1 MLANPSKQLSEE
13 GQGLVKDLRD
23 VIESAKWLWLKKNY
37 NEELQN
43 FLWHTIQASTTPD
56 STNINVPVSKDQA
69 QQHGQDALNGL
80 RTLGRLLITNGQFRK
95 LLEDAVLLGR
105 DMAADAASHATGT
118 LRPDQDRLDK
128 IDEPAPDHQWH
139 DTPPSFGEMKDQ
151 AKQKWQSATNRAQN
165 DANAVQQ
172 DAAQGATGQSDP
184 EIAAR
189 RAADEHA
196 NQTSRSDID
205 QQAGANAGLSSAK
218 QRISEKVPDEHKEK
232 AKDVKDSN
240 KQQAKEYLKKKV
252 HPERRDQTINRLKKM
267 VVEIQQHDD
276 YRDAIDT
283 LISLAEEYTRHA
295 KNVAK
300 DTKGEAQRTA
310 GDTNLKKAQHELKI
324 LLENFADGT
333 SMDDIFDAINNLV
346 VDANNDPEFNRW
358 WSDVDRFIRK
368 CLQEEGYIIKDES
381 TEEWNHLQERGQYFL
396 KDRYKEHADRVVDEI
411 NGWFDYMAKDPDNV
425 DFGNKVQKLFLDL
438 GQDANGN
445 VVFKKHLLDDV
456 FNVVIP
462 GFFENLRYVP
472 VCLSILTDL
481 TFRSRESKLAIAKL
495 MLSSKTLSSSPKTCS
510 LTSPNCKSTT
520 SSAWDARESPIA
532 ACTISPSTALRFN
545 AI

>member
-240 KQQAKEYLKKKV
+240 KQQE
-252 HPERRDQTINRLKKM
+252 
-267 VVEIQQHDD
+267 
-276 YRDAIDT
+276 
-283 LISLAEEYTRHA
+283 
-295 KNVAK
+295 
-300 DTKGEAQRTA
+300 
-310 GDTNLKKAQHELKI
+310 
-324 LLENFADGT
+324 
-333 SMDDIFDAINNLV
+333 
-346 VDANNDPEFNRW
+346 
-358 WSDVDRFIRK
+358 
-368 CLQEEGYIIKDES
+368 
-381 TEEWNHLQERGQYFL
+381 
-396 KDRYKEHADRVVDEI
+396 
-411 NGWFDYMAKDPDNV
+411 
-425 DFGNKVQKLFLDL
+425 
-438 GQDANGN
+438 
-445 VVFKKHLLDDV
+445 
-456 FNVVIP
+456 
-462 GFFENLRYVP
+462 
-472 VCLSILTDL
+472 
-481 TFRSRESKLAIAKL
+481 
-495 MLSSKTLSSSPKTCS
+495 
-510 LTSPNCKSTT
+510 
-520 SSAWDARESPIA
+520 
-532 ACTISPSTALRFN
+532 
-545 AI
+545 